1 LQATHRGNQL
11 TRLIEREKYGVTPI
25 SLTCLAHRSYTADV
39 LVMNTIQGA
48 VTALLSATLLSAS
61 LGCGS
66 KLIQFPEDHE
76 RFLRIDK
83 TVESLRQSYEKK
95 ELSTMA
101 SLMVPT
107 EQLERLQRDAAQD
120 FEAYDKLALQFTIE
134 RIMIENDDID
144 VYVHWQGLW
153 RKTPDDPGFRQRGH
167 TRLQLVGTTAILL
180 KAVQGDAPFGM
191 KGRQAGPDST
201 PRQKK

>member
-1 LQATHRGNQL
+1 MSTIRGAT
-11 TRLIEREKYGVTPI
+11 
-25 SLTCLAHRSYTADV
+25 A
-39 LVMNTIQGA
+39 
-48 VTALLSATLLSAS
+48 ALLPAILLSAS
-61 LGCGS
+61 FGCGS

-83 TVESLRQSYEKK
+83 AVESLRQSYVKK

-120 FEAYDKLALQFTIE
+120 FEAYDSLALQFTIE

-144 VYVHWQGLW
+144 VYVHWQGVW
-153 RKTPDDPGFRQRGH
+153 KKTSDDPGSRQRGH
-167 TRLQLVGTTAILL
+167 IRLQWVGTTVILL
-180 KAVQGDAPFGM
+180 KAVQGEAPFGM

-201 PRQKK
+201 IRQKK